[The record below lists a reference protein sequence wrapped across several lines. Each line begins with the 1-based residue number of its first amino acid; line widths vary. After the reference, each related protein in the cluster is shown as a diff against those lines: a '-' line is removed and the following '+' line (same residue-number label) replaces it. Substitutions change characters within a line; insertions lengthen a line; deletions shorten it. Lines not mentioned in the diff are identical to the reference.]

1 MRIFQK
7 LAVLAVTAA
16 SVVAVPAWADPGRG
30 KGHNRDH
37 FRVSQAR
44 HCPPGLA
51 KKNTPCVP
59 PGQARKYDDRRNY
72 DRHRDY
78 DRRRDYD
85 RHRDYVRYGVRIG
98 DILRIDD
105 YPVIRDPRR
114 LNLETRDNWRYFHD
128 NHRAYRVD
136 RDTQKILSVINL
148 IDAFTN

>member
-7 LAVLAVTAA
+7 LAVLAVAA
-16 SVVAVPAWADPGRG
+16 VSVAAVPASADPGRG
-30 KGHNRDH
+30 KSHDRDH
-37 FRVSQAR
+37 FRISQAR

-51 KKNTPCVP
+51 KKNPPCIP
-59 PGQARKYDDRRNY
+59 PGQAKKYDDRRDY

-85 RHRDYVRYGVRIG
+85 RYGVRIG

-105 YPVIRDPRR
+105 YVVIRDPRR
-114 LNLETRDNWRYFHD
+114 LNLEVRDNWRYYRD
-128 NHRAYRVD
+128 DHRAYRVD
-136 RDTQKILSVINL
+136 RDTRKILSVIDL